1 MMLGF
6 RTIEGKA
13 RNDPFWGSK
22 PEWDKRHIEV
32 APSGGSKPEWD
43 KRHIEVAGTNNGG
56 QGTAG
61 PGAVGDAAG
70 HPRFGPRDRGE
81 GRVAGRHDP
90 SSGREDRV
98 QSPGYL

>member
-6 RTIEGKA
+6 RTLEDRT
-13 RNDPFWGSK
+13 RNAPSNGSK
-22 PEWDKRHIEV
+22 PEWDKRQAEV
-32 APSGGSKPEWD
+32 APCGGSKSEWD
-43 KRHIEVAGTNNGG
+43 KRQTEVGGTNNGG
-56 QGTAG
+56 QGTAR

-90 SSGREDRV
+90 SGGREDRV
-98 QSPGYL
+98 QSPRHL